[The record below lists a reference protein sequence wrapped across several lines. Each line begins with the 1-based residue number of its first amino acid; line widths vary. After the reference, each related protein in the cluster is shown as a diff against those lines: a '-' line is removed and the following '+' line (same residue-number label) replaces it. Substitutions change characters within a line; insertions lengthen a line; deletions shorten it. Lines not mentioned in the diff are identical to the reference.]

1 MILLHVL
8 SFLFLPFPVN
18 MQAIKMETEKLR
30 GAEEADY
37 NLMEK
42 IIERR
47 LRRDSTDNRAESLDE
62 LAVKSVMESEMTF
75 EPGTAY
81 NGEF

>member
-8 SFLFLPFPVN
+8 SFLFSPFLEN

-47 LRRDSTDNRAESLDE
+47 LRRDSTNNRAESLDE

>member
-1 MILLHVL
+1 
-8 SFLFLPFPVN
+8 

-47 LRRDSTDNRAESLDE
+47 LRRDSTNNRAESLDE

-75 EPGTAY
+75 EPRTAY

>member
-1 MILLHVL
+1 
-8 SFLFLPFPVN
+8 
-18 MQAIKMETEKLR
+18 METEKLR

-47 LRRDSTDNRAESLDE
+47 LRRDSTTNNIQKD
-62 LAVKSVMESEMTF
+62 K
-75 EPGTAY
+75 GTLPI
-81 NGEF
+81 